1 MKTLLTAFT
10 LALALAVTGVR
21 IDAQSGYDLFQK
33 ALATERADGDLRA
46 AIQLYDRVVKDFG
59 TDRALAARALVGM
72 GQCYEKLGD
81 LNARAVYE
89 RVVRDY
95 ADQKSEATAARSR
108 LAALPAP
115 AAAPVSQTAHLV
127 WKGQEAFGS
136 VRGTISPDGRY
147 LTFLDLATGGLA
159 LHDFTENSS
168 RVLAQE
174 PGNSMFYAVFS
185 PDGRRIAYAW
195 VTPTEEN
202 LQYDLR
208 VISAIG
214 PNAQPK
220 VVYRNEE
227 MNQLRPFGWT
237 PDGKQV
243 LALRS
248 LRDGTNQITL
258 IGLEDGKARVL
269 KSLNWN
275 YTAMSLSPDGRF
287 VAYDGLSGAKTS
299 AEEIYVL
306 ATDGSRETKVVQGP
320 RTNRSPIWS
329 PDGSR
334 LLFLSNRTGSL
345 SLWGISMR
353 DGQATGPA
361 ELFKPSIGDIR
372 TQGFTRAGAL
382 HYLAGGVTSVNVYV
396 ADVDE
401 GMKVVGTP
409 RVVSDRFI
417 NSNSAPTWSP
427 DGQRL
432 AYLSSRGQ
440 AGRVLVI
447 RTMSSGEEE
456 DINLPSDV
464 QTGNLVPAPRWF
476 PDGRSLLVLGFLPAG
491 AGRYYRVDVATG
503 KIETIHEANGLTGN
517 GGLGAAVVSLDGK
530 AILYTAKSSDTWNVM
545 RFDLDTRQETVVRS
559 DAGNALAQAP
569 DGTQL
574 ATRFSGG
581 TPGGCA
587 VAVMPTGSGPR
598 RDVVRTPGSCNPNRV
613 SWAVNSH
620 LVYASGGNAT
630 PNEVWHVAAGGGE
643 PQQMGISM
651 PGQLYNPELSPDGR
665 HLTFAVFET
674 GASEVWAL
682 ENFLPPGIAESAP
695 KTKR

>member
-1 MKTLLTAFT
+1 MTKLIAVITLVILAAGSGT
-10 LALALAVTGVR
+10 LR
-21 IDAQSGYDLFQK
+21 AQSGYDLFQK
-33 ALATERADGDLRA
+33 ALATERVDGNLRE
-46 AIQLYDRVVKDFG
+46 AIQLYERVVKQFA
-59 TDRALAARALVGM
+59 TDRALVASALVRM
-72 GQCYEKLGD
+72 AECHQKLGHAE
-81 LNARAVYE
+81 ARTLFE
-89 RVVRDY
+89 RVVREFG
-95 ADQKSEATAARSR
+95 DQTTAVTEARSR
-108 LAALPAP
+108 LAALLPP
-115 AAAPVSQTAHLV
+115 AAPSPSTQTARLV
-127 WKGQEAFGS
+127 WTGPDAFGS

-147 LTFLDLATGGLA
+147 LTYLDIATGGLA
-159 LHDFTENSS
+159 LRDLRDNTS

-174 PGNSMFYAVFS
+174 PGNAMFYAVFS
-185 PDGRRIAYAW
+185 PDGRRVAYVWSTRSA
-195 VTPTEEN
+195 TGTEF
-202 LQYDLR
+202 DVR
-208 VISAIG
+208 VVSTTGGDAAK
-214 PNAQPK
+214 PR
-220 VVYRNEE
+220 VVYRNAE
-227 MNQLRPFGWT
+227 MRFPRPFGWT
-237 PDGKQV
+237 ADGKQLLV
-243 LALRS
+243 LRALK
-248 LRDGTNQITL
+248 DGTNQIAFV
-258 IGLEDGKARVL
+258 GVEDGSARVL
-269 KSLNWN
+269 KSVPWN
-275 YTAMSLSPDGRF
+275 YTAMSLSPDGRY
-287 VAYDGLSGAKTS
+287 VAYDSPVETS
-299 AEEIYVL
+299 MAPNEIFIL
-306 ATDGSRETKVVQGP
+306 AADGSRETKAVQGP
-320 RTNRSPIWS
+320 GINRSPVWS

-334 LLFLSNRTGSL
+334 LLFLSDRTGTT
-345 SLWGISMR
+345 SLWSVPMQ
-353 DGQATGPA
+353 DGRTTGPP
-361 ELFKPSIGDIR
+361 ELSKADVGSVRLQGI
-372 TQGFTRAGAL
+372 TQNGAL

-396 ADVDE
+396 ADVD
-401 GMKVVGTP
+401 GMRVVGTP

-447 RTMSSGEEE
+447 RTMSSGEEK

-503 KIETIHEANGLTGN
+503 KTETIHEANGLTGN
-517 GGLGAAVVSLDGK
+517 GGLGAAVVSPDGK
-530 AILYTAKSSDTWNVM
+530 TILYTAKSSDTWNVM

-587 VAVMPTGSGPR
+587 VAVMPVGSGPR
-598 RDVVRTPGSCNPNRV
+598 RDVVKTPGSCNPNRV
-613 SWAVNSH
+613 SWAVNNH

-682 ENFLPPGIAESAP
+682 ENFLPPVIAKSAP